1 MYIRVTRGRF
11 DPAKYDEM
19 RRLSQDV
26 DAAVQRLPGCQGVHT
41 GGDRTAGRLI
51 AVSTWD
57 SEEHAR
63 FSRDAL
69 GDVVARLQSLGGQ
82 LEPPEIYE
90 SLT

>member
-11 DPAKYDEM
+11 DPAKYDEF
-19 RRLSQDV
+19 RALSREVQ
-26 DAAVQRLPGCQGVHT
+26 AAVQRLPGCQGGYN
-41 GGDRTAGRLI
+41 GGDRDAGRFV
-51 AVSTWD
+51 AVTAWD

-69 GDVVARLQSLGGQ
+69 GDLVARLQSLGGQ
-82 LEPPEIYE
+82 LEPPEVYE